1 MALSHS
7 LLPEYDH
14 EMAVTRRVLE
24 QVPLAEAGWRPHPR
38 AMSVGQLATHLAD
51 IPSWT
56 RAILER
62 DMYDMAAGRPGPP
75 EITHRDA
82 AGLLAS
88 FDRRVASARASI
100 EQTGDAQLAEEWR
113 LASGPDVVARMT
125 KLAAL
130 RRYVLGHLV
139 HHRGQMSVYLRLL
152 GVAVPAICGPSADE
166 RA

>member
-62 DMYDMAAGRPGPP
+62 DVYDMAASRPGPP
-75 EITHRDA
+75 EITHGDA

-88 FDRRVASARASI
+88 FDQHVAFARRCI
-100 EQTGDAQLAEEWR
+100 EQAGDTRLTEEWR
-113 LASGPDVVARMT
+113 LASGGDVLARMS

-152 GVAVPAICGPSADE
+152 GVAVPAMCGPSADE
-166 RA
+166 RE